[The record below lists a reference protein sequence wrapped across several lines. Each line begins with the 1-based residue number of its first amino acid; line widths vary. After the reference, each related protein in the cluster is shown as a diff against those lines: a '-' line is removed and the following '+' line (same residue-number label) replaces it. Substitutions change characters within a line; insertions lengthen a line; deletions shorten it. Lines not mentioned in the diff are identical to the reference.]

1 VEKNQS
7 NSQTGNSSD
16 AKTAASST
24 PSKPESVSAQSKVSK
39 ATDSNMPLLPG
50 ESQDL
55 YLKSFNATILEL
67 GANTELQIYI
77 AEKIFSSIWWI
88 RRYEN
93 QKRALIIK
101 GMVDAYL
108 GSNGQTELRVK
119 LTNLFHAS
127 IFDSEGIKRL
137 LAASGQTPQSLLEE
151 SMRKNAEKLQALDE
165 QIALRTKTMVTLQQ
179 SYEALVNRSV
189 LRERLNL
196 QNEILKRDLQAIDL
210 KLAPQLEDSNDK
222 STLSVFKWFETNGL
236 VS

>member
-1 VEKNQS
+1 VVAQNQN
-7 NSQTGNSSD
+7 NSQSSQSD
-16 AKTAASST
+16 SAKPGESSKAAQ
-24 PSKPESVSAQSKVSK
+24 PESVTAQSKVGK
-39 ATDSNMPLLPG
+39 ATGSNIPLLPG
-50 ESQDL
+50 ESQEL
-55 YLKSFNATILEL
+55 YLKSFHATISEL
-67 GANTELQIYI
+67 GATTELQIYI

-101 GMVDAYL
+101 GMVDAHL

-127 IFDSEGIKRL
+127 IFDSEGIKKV

-222 STLSVFKWFETNGL
+222 FTPKSRS
-236 VS
+236 

>member
-1 VEKNQS
+1 MEQNQKK
-7 NSQTGNSSD
+7 SQSD
-16 AKTAASST
+16 QSD
-24 PSKPESVSAQSKVSK
+24 PSKSEESPKPDKPESVSAQSKVGK
-39 ATDSNMPLLPG
+39 ATGSSMHLLPG
-50 ESQDL
+50 ESHDL
-55 YLKSFNATILEL
+55 YMKCFHATVSEL
-67 GANTELQIYI
+67 GAATELQIYI
-77 AEKIFSSIWWI
+77 AEKIFISIWWM

-101 GMVDAYL
+101 GMVDAHL

-127 IFDSEGIKRL
+127 IFDSEGIKKV

-222 STLSVFKWFETNGL
+222 STPKSR
-236 VS
+236 S

>member
-1 VEKNQS
+1 MEQNQKK
-7 NSQTGNSSD
+7 SQPDQSD
-16 AKTAASST
+16 ASISGGASK
-24 PSKPESVSAQSKVSK
+24 PDNPESVNAQSKVGK
-39 ATDSNMPLLPG
+39 ATASSTQLLPG
-50 ESQDL
+50 ESHDL
-55 YLKSFNATILEL
+55 YMRSFHATILEL
-67 GANTELQIYI
+67 GATTELQIYI
-77 AEKIFSSIWWI
+77 AEKIFISIWWM

-101 GMVDAYL
+101 GMVDAHL

-127 IFDSEGIKRL
+127 IFDSEGIKKL

-196 QNEILKRDLQAIDL
+196 QNEILKRDLQSIDL

-222 STLSVFKWFETNGL
+222 STTKSRT
-236 VS
+236 

>member
-1 VEKNQS
+1 MAQNQN
-7 NSQTGNSSD
+7 NSQSGQSGA
-16 AKTAASST
+16 AKADKSFKADH
-24 PSKPESVSAQSKVSK
+24 PESVTAQSKVGK
-39 ATDSNMPLLPG
+39 ATGSSMPLLPG
-50 ESQDL
+50 ESQEL
-55 YLKSFNATILEL
+55 YLKSFNSTILEL
-67 GANTELQIYI
+67 GASTELQIYI
-77 AEKIFSSIWWI
+77 AEKIFTSIWWM

-101 GMVDAYL
+101 GMVDTHL

-127 IFDSEGIKRL
+127 IFDSVGRKKL
-137 LAASGQTPQSLLEE
+137 LAASGQTPQSLL
-151 SMRKNAEKLQALDE
+151 EKLQALDE

-196 QNEILKRDLQAIDL
+196 QNEILKRDLQSIDL

-222 STLSVFKWFETNGL
+222 SMPKSRT
-236 VS
+236 